1 MSDNNEMKLTER
13 AQMLMNNSLDWYLV
27 TLEDGEHELKHS
39 SGLSSILECGEK
51 MEDFGY
57 VAIERCWNG
66 EDLSTEDD
74 WV

>member
-1 MSDNNEMKLTER
+1 M
-13 AQMLMNNSLDWYLV
+13 V

-57 VAIERCWNG
+57 MAIERCWSG